1 MSTPATPS
9 QPAPAG
15 DDRNLVPA
23 EASPVITFEDRVRG
37 FWASY
42 QKVIYALC
50 AVVVLA
56 IVGKGAFEYLEEQR
70 EEGVRKAYA
79 AATTPDQLKAFVAAH
94 ASHALAGVAH
104 LRMGDDAHKAGKAA
118 DAAASYEKAAG
129 ILKSGPLAARA
140 RVGQALSHVLAGKA
154 ADGSKVLAQIAGD
167 EKEFKAVRAEA
178 IYHLCSLAAEAGQV
192 DEVQKRVDELMKLDV
207 SSPWTQRAM
216 SLRASLPAAAAPAA
230 PAGEAKKD
238 DAAPAG
244 GVQVKLPGK

>member
-1 MSTPATPS
+1 MSSPATPS

-23 EASPVITFEDRVRG
+23 EASPVVTFEDKIRG

-42 QKVIYALC
+42 RKAIYGLC
-50 AVVVLA
+50 ALVVLA
-56 IVGKGAFEYLEEQR
+56 IVGKGALEYFEEQR

-79 AATTPDQLKAFVAAH
+79 AATTPDQLKSFAAANAAH
-94 ASHALAGVAH
+94 SLAGVAH
-104 LRMGDDAHKAGKAA
+104 LRMADDAYKAGKAA
-118 DAAASYEKAAG
+118 DAVAGYEKAAG

-140 RVGQALSHVLAGKA
+140 RLGLALSNVLAGKS
-154 ADGSKVLAQIAGD
+154 ADGAKVLGQVAAD

-178 IYHLCSLAAEAGQV
+178 IYHLCSLAAEAGQA

-216 SLRASLPAAAAPAA
+216 SLRASLPPSAAPAA
-230 PAGEAKKD
+230 PAADAKKD
-238 DAAPAG
+238 AAAAPAG
-244 GVQVKLPGK
+244 VQVKVPGK

>member
-1 MSTPATPS
+1 MSSPATPS
-9 QPAPAG
+9 QPAPSG

-23 EASPVITFEDRVRG
+23 EASPVVTLEDRLRG

-79 AATTPDQLKAFVAAH
+79 AATSPDQLKSFVAAN
-94 ASHALAGVAH
+94 ASHSLAGVAH
-104 LRMGDDAHKAGKAA
+104 LRMADDAYKAGKAA
-118 DAAASYEKAAG
+118 DAAAGYEKAAG

-140 RVGQALSHVLAGKA
+140 RVGLALSQVLAGKS
-154 ADGSKVLAQIAGD
+154 ADGAKALSQVAGD

-178 IYHLCSLAAEAGQV
+178 MYHLCSLAAEAGQA

-216 SLRASLPAAAAPAA
+216 SLRASMPAAPAPAAPAAEAKKDAAAPAA
-230 PAGEAKKD
+230 GM
-238 DAAPAG
+238 
-244 GVQVKLPGK
+244 QVKLPGK